1 MGNRRKSREL
11 AVQALFF
18 MDMTDRFTEE
28 KLSLFCD
35 NFLPAAQ
42 VRPFFLHL
50 VRGVS
55 SVRAGIDALIE
66 RFSSNWKIGRMSG
79 VDRNV
84 LRVGVFEMLGCP
96 DIPFKVSINEAID
109 LGKKFGTDESGAFV
123 NGILDSIRIAME
135 KEHLT
140 LPIPEDLG
148 YIPDAPE
155 PDLSEADSE
164 LALEN
169 EAVQDVSLTPEPN
182 GFYLPKGGFEMD
194 RPTSLP
200 STGRPRRRT
209 LIRKNPHLK

>member
-11 AVQALFF
+11 AIQALFF

-55 SVRAGIDALIE
+55 SARADIDTLIE
-66 RFSSNWKIGRMSG
+66 RFSSNWKISRMSG

-84 LRVGVFEMLGCP
+84 LRVGVFEMLCCP
-96 DIPFKVSINEAID
+96 DIPSKVSINEAVD

-135 KEHLT
+135 KEKLT

-148 YIPDAPE
+148 YIPDVPE

-164 LALEN
+164 LAMEN
-169 EAVQDVSLTPEPN
+169 DVLLDFLSAPEPDRYPQPDN
-182 GFYLPKGGFEMD
+182 TFETD
-194 RPTSLP
+194 RPESP
-200 STGRPRRRT
+200 QPAGRPRRRT
-209 LIRKNPHLK
+209 LIRK

>member
-11 AVQALFF
+11 AIQALFF

-55 SVRAGIDALIE
+55 SARADIDTLIE

-84 LRVGVFEMLGCP
+84 LRVGVFEMLCCP

-109 LGKKFGTDESGAFV
+109 LGKKFGTDESGSFV

-135 KEHLT
+135 KERLT
-140 LPIPEDLG
+140 LQIPEDLG

-155 PDLSEADSE
+155 PDLSETDSE
-164 LALEN
+164 LAMEN
-169 EAVQDVSLTPEPN
+169 EVFPDFSTAPEPDR
-182 GFYLPKGGFEMD
+182 YLPADNASETN
-194 RPTSLP
+194 RPESSP
-200 STGRPRRRT
+200 PAGRPPRRT
-209 LIRKNPHLK
+209 LIRK